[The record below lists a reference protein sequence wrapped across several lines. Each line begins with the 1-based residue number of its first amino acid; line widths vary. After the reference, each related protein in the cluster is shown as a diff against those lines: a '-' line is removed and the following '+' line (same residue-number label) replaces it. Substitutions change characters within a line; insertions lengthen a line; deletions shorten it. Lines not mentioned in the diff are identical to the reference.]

1 LVVTAKDASALGWN
15 RSGHVT
21 GTTPQLTEERVRGH
35 QLAAELRLLSD
46 ALIDAHLDVAVS
58 SAATATIRSLAEVIA
73 NQPRRDYDSDEHRWS
88 GFEDF
93 SPVSGSANPVS
104 PKLSMVKLDD
114 GSVTGSVVFAPSFE
128 GPPGHVHGGV
138 LAAAFDEI
146 LGLVQLA
153 TGNPGMTGRI
163 SVHYRKPTPLGVEVR
178 FVGRIASV
186 SGRKISCT
194 GESLVLHEGQWVTTA
209 ESEALFIS
217 LPGGFRTLAG
227 S

>member
-1 LVVTAKDASALGWN
+1 MTDSNSAVSLGWN

-21 GTTPQLTEERVRGH
+21 GEVPPLTAGRAASH
-35 QLAAELRLLSD
+35 QLADALRRLSD
-46 ALIDAHLDVAVS
+46 ALIDADLDPSVA
-58 SAATATIRSLAEVIA
+58 TDVISTVGTLTQA
-73 NQPRRDYDSDEHRWS
+73 IAKAPRRDYDSVQHRWS

-93 SPVSGSANPVS
+93 SPVSGKSNPAS
-104 PKLSMVKLDD
+104 PLLNMSKLDD
-114 GSVTGSVVFAPSFE
+114 GTVSGSVVFSPSFE

-138 LAAAFDEI
+138 LASAFDEI

-163 SVHYRKPTPLGVEVR
+163 SVHYRKPTPLNVEVR
-178 FVGRIASV
+178 FVGRISSV
-186 SGRKISCT
+186 SGRKINCT
-194 GESLVLHEGQWVTTA
+194 GESLVFHEGTWVTTA

-217 LPGGFRTLAG
+217 LPDGFRTLAG